1 MNNTYTLFKIP
12 QMSIA
17 PLCTVPFS
25 VTDLVYNPA
34 CYYDAFNAH
43 LADFLRLY
51 NAFNLALLK
60 AIINTADNYTLPVIY
75 GVTLGFIVVGIL
87 KILYLEDTDE
97 PLSPLESEITQYIH
111 ANASTGCTVRM
122 LYECLDGFYEDGR
135 VEIKEINK
143 ALQKLKKR
151 GIVLPVPS
159 TLWVVSG
166 N

>member
-17 PLCTVPFS
+17 PLCVAPFS
-25 VTDLVYNPA
+25 MTDLMYNPA
-34 CYYDAFNAH
+34 CYYDMFRAH
-43 LADFLRLY
+43 FAELLRLY
-51 NAFNLALLK
+51 DAFNLALFK
-60 AIINTADNYTLPVIY
+60 AIVSVVESYFFPVLY
-75 GVTLGFIVVGIL
+75 GVTFTFIIIGIA
-87 KILYLEDTDE
+87 KILCLDDTDE

-122 LYECLDGFYEDGR
+122 LYECLDGFYDDER